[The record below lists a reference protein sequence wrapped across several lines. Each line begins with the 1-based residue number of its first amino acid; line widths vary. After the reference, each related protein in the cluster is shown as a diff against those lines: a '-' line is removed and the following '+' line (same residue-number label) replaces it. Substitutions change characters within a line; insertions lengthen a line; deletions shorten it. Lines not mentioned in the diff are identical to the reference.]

1 MGLERAGMCE
11 VRSRGQRIVRNG
23 PPARM
28 AGTLRGWK
36 KKRTQT
42 DILSGTSR
50 KKKKKKK
57 PSLANM
63 LTSAVSPMMVR
74 E

>member
-57 PSLANM
+57 KNHKAKKY
-63 LTSAVSPMMVR
+63 
-74 E
+74 